1 MNLFWLFIILI
12 LYSATDAAMDYINF
26 ALGTKDFWHLLKYL
40 DRLFLLASGFS
51 LAKIPSYE
59 WKHLKWYWWVL
70 IAIIILILLKLI
82 IWNTVYYTLRPQ
94 LTWLHN
100 NCHISTGVYWIDK
113 FLGFHQP

>member
-70 IAIIILILLKLI
+70 IAIIILILLKLV
-82 IWNTVYYTLRPQ
+82 IWNCQENPVRLWR
-94 LTWLHN
+94 
-100 NCHISTGVYWIDK
+100 G
-113 FLGFHQP
+113 